1 MYEVNAD
8 SVPFDTVDEES
19 QFPDVATPVLK
30 KVEYVIKK
38 FGGILKAT
46 YELLEDSDENI
57 ISYLENWIA
66 RKVKATR
73 NALIIKNWMK

>member
-57 ISYLENWIA
+57 IHD
-66 RKVKATR
+66 KAKRSCEIRTEI
-73 NALIIKNWMK
+73 LD

>member
-1 MYEVNAD
+1 MQD

-46 YELLEDSDENI
+46 YELLEDSDNI

-73 NALIIKNWMK
+73 NANH

>member
-1 MYEVNAD
+1 MNAD

-57 ISYLENWIA
+57 IHD
-66 RKVKATR
+66 KAKRSCEIRTEI
-73 NALIIKNWMK
+73 LD

>member
-46 YELLEDSDENI
+46 YELLEDS
-57 ISYLENWIA
+57 
-66 RKVKATR
+66 TR
-73 NALIIKNWMK
+73 ILFLTWKTGSPEK